1 MMKFWNWIHDDSGGR
16 VLRLEGPIDSESF
29 WGDEI
34 TPQMFRDELYAEEGD
49 ITLWVN
55 SPGGNVFAAAEIYT
69 MLRDYPGNVM
79 VRIASI
85 AASAASV
92 VAMAGNVV
100 QMSPT
105 ALIMIHDPSTIAM
118 GNAKDMEKAITT
130 LNEVKE
136 SIINAYAFKTGLTR
150 NRISKL
156 MSDETWLNAKK
167 AVELGFADEILFEN
181 KPRTEEEQEEP
192 VEEGPDKEEGA
203 DEGKE
208 GGEEEKKKPFQLGN
222 AMWQFS
228 SRLMGETILNR
239 IGAECKPEG
248 EEPEPEAG
256 APAPEPAEAGVTDSS
271 EEEKPKAPVIGL
283 DGKTEDGAMP
293 YEILKDKLE
302 WLK

>member
-1 MMKFWNWIHDDSGGR
+1 
-16 VLRLEGPIDSESF
+16 
-29 WGDEI
+29 
-34 TPQMFRDELYAEEGD
+34 
-49 ITLWVN
+49 
-55 SPGGNVFAAAEIYT
+55 
-69 MLRDYPGNVM
+69 
-79 VRIASI
+79 
-85 AASAASV
+85 
-92 VAMAGNVV
+92 
-100 QMSPT
+100 MSPT

-181 KPRTEEEQEEP
+181 KPKPVEDPEEPEEED
-192 VEEGPDKEEGA
+192 PDKEEGA

-239 IGAECKPEG
+239 IGAECKPKG

-256 APAPEPAEAGVTDSS
+256 AQAPEPAEAGVTDSS
-271 EEEKPKAPVIGL
+271 VEEKPKAPVIGM

-302 WLK
+302 WLR